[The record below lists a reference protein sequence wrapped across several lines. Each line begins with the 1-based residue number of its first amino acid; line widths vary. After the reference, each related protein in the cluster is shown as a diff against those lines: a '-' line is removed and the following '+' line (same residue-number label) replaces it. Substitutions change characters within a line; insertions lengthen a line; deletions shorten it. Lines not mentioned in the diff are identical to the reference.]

1 MTENTNTELMDDFF
15 ENIAKK
21 WQDYIPYNFIEGI
34 NLSLDQKKVI
44 DLFEDQ
50 LMVMGC
56 AGSGKSITL
65 LYKMIRTMIAETE
78 PKRMLY
84 VSYNQS
90 LIDDAKKRARRSEE
104 FKSLEAR
111 HHVEIKTFH
120 YMVYDLLKMM
130 KENVKPIFMSYEKME
145 KNTDDAVGRVY
156 SAMVPYITPG
166 ELRYEGLASKER
178 LFKTHTASFVR
189 DEIFWM
195 KANGFVE
202 REDYINATRNGRG
215 SIPRLEKNQRN
226 TIFDIF
232 LKYQDD
238 MKYKYHDDM
247 DLEDYALRLLQKG
260 TCIPESLKYDYVFVD
275 EVQDLQPMQVKALV
289 AITKGKLVISGDNK
303 QRIYKTTNHTYEAL
317 GLGRLKRRT
326 LVENYRST
334 KQIMSLAHKIR
345 FDDVEQDKE
354 KLIKYVRDG
363 KEPIIKHFAK
373 AKDYMNYI
381 VDRIKSIHEQDPKA
395 TVAVIVR
402 NDDQVKRGEY
412 NPIQEALKRSF
423 LTIDI
428 VKYGA
433 KYSYDKKE
441 KQIVVTDPYSVKG
454 LEFDYVIITDF
465 DKFHYPLRSKF
476 EELDKAHGE
485 QSQDNENYLRDRENI
500 INNEKRILYVAMT
513 RAKKE
518 LDLVYCTFSEGARCT
533 FLDD

>member
-1 MTENTNTELMDDFF
+1 MTQSFF
-15 ENIAKK
+15 ESVAKK
-21 WQDYIPYNFIEGI
+21 WQDYIPYDFMEGI
-34 NLSLDQKKVI
+34 DLSLDQKKII

-65 LYKMIRTMIAETE
+65 LYKMIRTMIAEKE
-78 PKRMLY
+78 PKRILY

-90 LIDDAKKRARRSEE
+90 LIDDAKKRARRSSE
-104 FKSLEAR
+104 FKELEVR
-111 HHVEIKTFH
+111 HQVDIKTFH
-120 YMVYDLLKMM
+120 YMVHDILQSMR
-130 KENVKPIFMSYEKME
+130 EPVKSIYMSYEKME
-145 KNTDDAVGRVY
+145 GNQDDAIRRVK
-156 SAMVPYITPG
+156 SAMVPYIQAG
-166 ELRYEGLASKER
+166 EMRYEGLSPRER
-178 LFKTHTASFVR
+178 LYKTHTASFVR

-195 KANGFVE
+195 KANGFIE
-202 REDYINATRNGRG
+202 REDYLNATRNGRG
-215 SIPRLEKNQRN
+215 SIPRLERAQRN

-238 MKYKYHDDM
+238 MKNKYHGDM
-247 DLEDYALRLLQKG
+247 DLEDYALKLLQVSNR
-260 TCIPESLKYDYVFVD
+260 IPDSLKYDYVFVD

-289 AITKGKLVISGDNK
+289 AMTKGKLVISGDNK

-334 KQIMSLAHKIR
+334 KQIMSLANKIQ
-345 FDDVEQDKE
+345 FDDLDQDKE
-354 KLIKYVRDG
+354 KHIKYVREG
-363 KEPIIKHFAK
+363 TEPTIKHFTIG
-373 AKDYMNYI
+373 KDYCNYI
-381 VDRIKSIHEQDPKA
+381 INRIKRIHQEDPTA

-402 NDDQVKRGEY
+402 NDDQVKRGET
-412 NPIQEALKRSF
+412 NIIHELLKQSF

-465 DKFHYPLRSKF
+465 DQSHYPLKSKF
-476 EELDKAHGE
+476 EELDEARGD
-485 QSQDNENYLRDRENI
+485 QAQDNESYLRDRESI

-513 RAKKE
+513 RAKEE
-518 LDLVYCTFSEGARCT
+518 LDLIYCTTTEAARCK
-533 FLDD
+533 FLDT